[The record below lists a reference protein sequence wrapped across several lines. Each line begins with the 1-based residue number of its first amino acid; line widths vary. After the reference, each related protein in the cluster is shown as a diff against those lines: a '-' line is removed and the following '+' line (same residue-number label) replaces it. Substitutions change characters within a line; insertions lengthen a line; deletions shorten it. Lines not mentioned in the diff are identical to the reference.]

1 MVVKAV
7 EMVRKI
13 RDKHYRQTKDLSVE
27 EQIKIIT
34 RKSEE
39 LQKGLKRIR
48 SSAADRKTQIS
59 KA

>member
-13 RDKHYRQTKDLSVE
+13 RDKHYRQTKDLSLE